1 MNPPAKTERR
11 PLSPGTILADRF
23 EICEFLGAGSF
34 GEVYRAKQLLFGH
47 SFRNVAL
54 KLFAEGVVT
63 SQNAGDVLNDALVVF
78 GLIDE
83 NPSLDIAAHLVQ
95 VYDMGI
101 VQTPTP
107 RAFMSMRLIPGKKT
121 LKSEVYRSRHVAGG
135 MPVSLSLRYMR
146 ELLLPLAWMHSLDT
160 PAVHGDLKPENV
172 MLTEDSH
179 LVVVDFGLAARMPIG
194 VRGGTIAYDAPEKL
208 LNIPDLPGG
217 PEADVY
223 SVGVIWYELLT
234 GQHPFNSVGLEATAK
249 GDSEGYVQAHIA
261 SRKWPICAKDKLP
274 VAQQQNRIVPA
285 SEVNQDLAEQHP
297 QVELLLNKCLAD
309 DMSERFSNARVLLD
323 SIMGYVNTPGNFPQ
337 SDLDVILAR
346 EPAKAKPA
354 APGPGGSTPPP
365 SPPPKPPPAQKPS
378 EGRLADAAAM
388 VVQGKPEQAM
398 AIADS
403 ILRDVPNS
411 VPALLAKAEALLTIR
426 DRLAEADAVCGKAM
440 DLEPKNPAVF
450 RVLAKIREAQG
461 KRAQAAGFRTT
472 ADELERAKR
481 ASSGRA
487 Y

>member
-1 MNPPAKTERR
+1 MNPPAQTERR
-11 PLSPGTILADRF
+11 PLSPGTVLANRF

-34 GEVYRAKQLLFGH
+34 GEVYRAKQLLFGR

-101 VQTPTP
+101 VQTPAA

-121 LKSEVYRSRHVAGG
+121 LKSEVYRFRHAGG

-208 LNIPDLPGG
+208 LNIPDMPGG
-217 PEADVY
+217 PAADVY

-234 GQHPFNSVGLEATAK
+234 GKHPFNNVGLEATAK
-249 GDSEGYVQAHIA
+249 GDSEGYVQAHLA
-261 SRKWPICAKDKLP
+261 ARKWPICSRDKLP

-309 DMSERFSNARVLLD
+309 DMSERFSNARLLFD
-323 SIMGYVNTPGNFPQ
+323 DIMEYVNTPGYFPQ
-337 SDLDVILAR
+337 SDLDVIFAR
-346 EPAKAKPA
+346 EPAKAKPVV
-354 APGPGGSTPPP
+354 PRPGGGMPPP
-365 SPPPKPPPAQKPS
+365 APPPKSSQPQKTS
-378 EGRLADAAAM
+378 EGRLADAAALVM
-388 VVQGKPEQAM
+388 QGKPEQAI
-398 AIADS
+398 AIADGV
-403 ILRDVPNS
+403 LRDAPNS
-411 VPALLAKAEALLTIR
+411 VPALLAKAEALLTIH
-426 DRLAEADAVCGKAM
+426 DRLVDADAVCGKAM
-440 DLEPKNPAVF
+440 AVEPKNPAVF
-450 RVLAKIREAQG
+450 LVLAKIREAQG
-461 KRAQAAGFRTT
+461 KRTQAAGFRAT
-472 ADELERAKR
+472 AEELKRAKHT
-481 ASSGRA
+481 SSGRT